1 MQTTKIILADDH
13 ALIRQCIGAILEKA
27 PGVEVVAEAAT
38 GMEAVRLACE
48 LQPDLVLMD
57 LVMPDGG
64 GIEASRCIVSAFPNV
79 KVLILSCHGDARSV
93 RQALDVGAR
102 GYLVKSCG
110 AQELIHAINAV
121 ADDGLYLSPVLSEV
135 LGIDLPT
142 GRLEKSPLSQRE
154 EEVLTL
160 IASGKT
166 SREVA
171 VLLEISPKTVETH
184 RMHIMKKLNLTS
196 IAGLTKYAI
205 RQGFLPLD

>member
-1 MQTTKIILADDH
+1 MQTTKILLADDH
-13 ALIRQCIGAILEKA
+13 ALVRQCIGAILEKT
-27 PGVEVVAEAAT
+27 PGMEVVAEAAT
-38 GMEAVRLACE
+38 GMEAVRLTRE

-93 RQALDVGAR
+93 REALNVGAR
-102 GYLVKSCG
+102 GFLTKCCHAKELLEAIALVAG
-110 AQELIHAINAV
+110 DAI
-121 ADDGLYLSPVLSEV
+121 YLSPTISEN
-135 LGIDLPT
+135 LGIDLPS
-142 GRLEKSPLSQRE
+142 GRLHKSPLSQRE

-171 VLLEISPKTVETH
+171 VLLQISPKTVETH
-184 RMHIMKKLNLTS
+184 RMHIMKKLNLNS
-196 IAGLTKYAI
+196 IASLTKYAI
-205 RQGFLPLD
+205 KQGLLSLD

>member
-13 ALIRQCIGAILEKA
+13 ALIRQCIGAILEKS
-27 PGVEVVAEAAT
+27 PGLEVVAEAST
-38 GMEAVRLACE
+38 GMEAVRLTCE

-64 GIEASRCIVSAFPNV
+64 GIEASRCIVSAFPDI
-79 KVLILSCHGDARSV
+79 KVLILSGHGDARSV
-93 RQALDVGAR
+93 RQALDVGAS
-102 GYLVKSCG
+102 GFLVKSCD
-110 AQELIHAINAV
+110 ARELLEAISAV
-121 ADDGLYLSPVLSEV
+121 ADDGLYLSPVLAEL

-142 GRLEKSPLSQRE
+142 GRLEKSPLSERE

-171 VLLEISPKTVETH
+171 ALLEISPKTVETH
-184 RMHIMKKLNLTS
+184 RMHIMKKLSITS
-196 IAGLTKYAI
+196 VASLTKYAI
-205 RQGFLPLD
+205 RQGLLPLD

>member
-13 ALIRQCIGAILEKA
+13 ALVRQCIGAILGKT
-27 PGVEVVAEAAT
+27 PGIEVVAEAAT
-38 GMEAVRLACE
+38 GMEAIRLACE
-48 LQPDLVLMD
+48 LQPDLILMD
-57 LVMPDGG
+57 LVMPEGG

-93 RQALDVGAR
+93 REAFGVGAK
-102 GYLVKSCG
+102 GYLMKNCD
-110 AQELIHAINAV
+110 AQELLHAINV
-121 ADDGLYLSPVLSEV
+121 VSEDRVYLSPALSES
-135 LGIDLPT
+135 LGIELPT
-142 GRLEKSPLSQRE
+142 ALLKKSPLSRRE

-184 RMHIMKKLNLTS
+184 RMHIMKKLNLNS
-196 IAGLTKYAI
+196 VASLTKYAI
-205 RQGFLPLD
+205 RQGLLPLD

>member
-13 ALIRQCIGAILEKA
+13 ALVRQCIGAILENT

-38 GMEAVRLACE
+38 GMEAIRLARE
-48 LQPDLVLMD
+48 LQPDLILMD
-57 LVMPDGG
+57 LVMPEGG

-93 RQALDVGAR
+93 REAFGVGAK
-102 GYLVKSCG
+102 GYLVKSCDT
-110 AQELIHAINAV
+110 QELLQAINEV
-121 ADDGLYLSPVLSEV
+121 AGDGVYLSPALSES

-142 GRLEKSPLSQRE
+142 GLLEKSPLSLRE

-171 VLLEISPKTVETH
+171 GFLQISPKTVETH
-184 RMHIMKKLNLTS
+184 RMHIMKKLSLNS
-196 IAGLTKYAI
+196 VASLTKYAI
-205 RQGFLPLD
+205 RQGLLPLD

>member
-13 ALIRQCIGAILEKA
+13 ALIRQCIGAILEQS
-27 PGVEVVAEAAT
+27 PGLEVVAEAST
-38 GMEAVRLACE
+38 GMEAVRLTCE

-64 GIEASRCIVSAFPNV
+64 GIEASRCIVSAFPDI
-79 KVLILSCHGDARSV
+79 KVLILSGHGDARSV
-93 RQALDVGAR
+93 RQALDVGAS
-102 GYLVKSCG
+102 GFLVKGCDAS
-110 AQELIHAINAV
+110 ELLEAISAV
-121 ADDGLYLSPVLSEV
+121 ADDGLYLSPVLAEL

-142 GRLEKSPLSQRE
+142 GRLDKSPLSERE

-171 VLLEISPKTVETH
+171 ALLEISPKTVETH
-184 RMHIMKKLNLTS
+184 RMHIMKKLSITS
-196 IAGLTKYAI
+196 IASLTKYAI
-205 RQGFLPLD
+205 RQGLLPLD